1 MFRLIVLD
9 TDILINI
16 LRKKNRGEQWK
27 DFLKD
32 KSIAFTT
39 ITAFEL
45 FLGAELSK
53 KRDQNMK
60 QIQSLVEQFPVL
72 PLSIKSAYIA
82 GTIFS
87 DLKKRGQMIELND
100 IYIAAITLEH
110 DAELATDNV
119 SHYQQVSQLGIINI

>member
-1 MFRLIVLD
+1 MIVLD
-9 TDILINI
+9 TDILVNI
-16 LRKKNRGEQWK
+16 LRKKNRGKQWK

-53 KRDQNMK
+53 NRDQNMK
-60 QIQSLVEQFPVL
+60 PVQSLVQQFPVL

-82 GTIFS
+82 GTIYL
-87 DLKKRGQMIELND
+87 DLQKKGQMIELND
-100 IYIAAITLEH
+100 IYIAAVTLEH
-110 DAELATDNV
+110 DAELATDNITQ
-119 SHYQQVSQLGIINI
+119 YQRVSQLGIISI